1 MAIQWPLLAFSV
13 LLGISSGCFV
23 FLAIGEITGRFKNVR
38 FLGVLIA
45 FICLALGGIA
55 SVFHLGH
62 PERATHLL
70 GNMASGLTKEIV
82 VVAIMGILS
91 IIYLVLSRKNYP
103 VATKIVGVL
112 AGLAGLALPFIAGAS
127 YLMAARP
134 AWNSLALPFMY
145 LGGGLGMGTLLMAAL
160 VYLKGDA
167 KADGAF
173 GLKIALAGVAVLVV
187 TSVIYIAWIAMA
199 PYQDPSRSLDR
210 LISGD
215 LAIAFWAGIVIVGLV
230 LTVVLSVLAQT
241 KGAKAIVSGTGDEA
255 AQAKRTATLLFAAFV
270 CALVGAVVIRAVMFL
285 VGSSVESFIY

>member
-13 LLGISSGCFV
+13 LLGITSGCFV
-23 FLAIGEITGRFKNVR
+23 FLAIGELTGRFKQVR

-70 GNMASGLTKEIV
+70 GNMASGLTKEII

-103 VATKIVGVL
+103 GATKVVGVL

-127 YLMAARP
+127 FMMAARP
-134 AWNSLALPFMY
+134 AWDSLTVPLMY

-167 KADGAF
+167 KNDGAF
-173 GLKIALAGVAVLVV
+173 GLKIALVGLAVLVV
-187 TSVIYIAWIAMA
+187 TSVAWIAWVAMA
-199 PYQDPSRSLDR
+199 PFQDPSRSIGR
-210 LISGD
+210 LVSGD
-215 LAIAFWAGIVIVGLV
+215 LAIMFWLGVVIVGLV
-230 LTVVLSVLAQT
+230 LAAVLSILAQA
-241 KGAKAIVSGTGDEA
+241 KGAHAIADGSGDLS
-255 AQAKRTATLLFAAFV
+255 AQAKRTASLLFAAFA
-270 CALVGAVVIRAVMFL
+270 CALIGAVVIRCIMFL